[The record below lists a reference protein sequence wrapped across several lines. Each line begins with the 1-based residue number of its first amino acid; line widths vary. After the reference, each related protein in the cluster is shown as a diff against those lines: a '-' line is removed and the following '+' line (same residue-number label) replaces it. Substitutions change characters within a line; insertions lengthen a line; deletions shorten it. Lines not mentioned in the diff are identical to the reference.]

1 MEHRKCPKKQG
12 TRETLS
18 KARGNVRINSGEVE
32 GKHVGCG
39 ELLLT

>member
-18 KARGNVRINSGEVE
+18 ETRGNVRINSGEGE
-32 GKHVGCG
+32 RKHVGCG